1 MNAFTCTG
9 PYAILILA
17 GIKRTENRSAWPSP
31 SDPPSLELRRTSGRA
46 AISCSKSFC
55 KEEYG
60 QFIAWASVN
69 LPPEDFEKLPSWRE
83 VKDWPG
89 KIVGVCDY
97 KARTRETHAPTDLRQ
112 SRGDT
117 PYQAELFANE
127 QTTQLPNQQTISWD
141 EGYQYWWDLSNVM
154 RLPEPIP
161 CRGNVGMW
169 PLPPSIAQSVLEQVH
184 SLQTVAV
191 LSHPTEVHSLQ
202 TVKSVEAN
210 AAAVR
215 IETPDD
221 AYPLFRAAVPLAG
234 AREGFFVLPID
245 AQRCPICKPVL
256 VSLGHLP
263 GTAAIELGEIFREAF
278 KVNADAIIVA
288 HNHPSGDPT
297 PSKADLQLTTTLQS
311 AANLLGIKF
320 LDHLILGS
328 PDSEDGRGYLSVMEL
343 SDK

>member
-1 MNAFTCTG
+1 MISNAFTCTG
-9 PYAILILA
+9 SYAILILY
-17 GIKRTENRSAWPSP
+17 GIKRTENRSAWPEP
-31 SDPPSLELRRTSGRA
+31 REGRA

-69 LPPEDFEKLPSWRE
+69 LPPEDFEKLPAWRE

-89 KIVGVCDY
+89 MVVGVCDY
-97 KARTRETHAPTDLRQ
+97 KASHQPT
-112 SRGDT
+112 
-117 PYQAELFANE
+117 
-127 QTTQLPNQQTISWD
+127 NQPTNQPTISWD
-141 EGYQYWWDLSNVM
+141 EGYPYWWDLSNVV

-169 PLPPSIAQSVLEQVH
+169 SLPPSIAQSVLEQVH
-184 SLQTVAV
+184 SLQTVK
-191 LSHPTEVHSLQ
+191 P
-202 TVKSVEAN
+202 VEAN
-210 AAAVR
+210 DAAVR

-245 AQRCPICKPVL
+245 AQRRPICKPVL

-263 GTAAIELGEIFREAF
+263 GTAAIELGEVFREAF

-297 PSKADLQLTTTLQS
+297 PSKADLQLTATLQS
-311 AANLLGIKF
+311 AARLLGIKF
-320 LDHLILGS
+320 LDHLVLGS
-328 PDSEDGRGYLSVMEL
+328 PDCEDGQGFVSVTEREECRLANERM
-343 SDK
+343 

>member
-1 MNAFTCTG
+1 MIQNAFTCTG

-31 SDPPSLELRRTSGRA
+31 SEGRA

-97 KARTRETHAPTDLRQ
+97 KASRQPT
-112 SRGDT
+112 
-117 PYQAELFANE
+117 
-127 QTTQLPNQQTISWD
+127 NQPTNQPTISWD
-141 EGYQYWWDLSNVM
+141 EGYPYWWNLSNIV
-154 RLPEPIP
+154 RLCDPIP

-169 PLPPSIAQSVLEQVH
+169 QMPPDLAAKVAAAERA
-184 SLQTVAV
+184 LQT
-191 LSHPTEVHSLQ
+191 
-202 TVKSVEAN
+202 
-210 AAAVR
+210 R
-215 IETPDD
+215 IETTDD
-221 AYPLFRAAVPLAG
+221 AYPLFRAAVPIAG
-234 AREGFFVLPID
+234 EREGFFVLPID
-245 AQRCPICKPVL
+245 AERRPICKPIL

-263 GTAAIELGEIFREAF
+263 GTASIELREVFREAF

-297 PSKADLQLTTTLQS
+297 PSKADLQLTATLQS
-311 AANLLGIKF
+311 VARLLGLNF

-328 PDSEDGRGYLSVMEL
+328 PDCEEGRGYVSVIECL
-343 SDK
+343 G

>member
-1 MNAFTCTG
+1 MMLSNAFTCTG
-9 PYAILILA
+9 SYAILILY
-17 GIKRTENRSAWPSP
+17 GIKRTENRSAWPEP
-31 SDPPSLELRRTSGRA
+31 REGRA

-60 QFIAWASVN
+60 RFIAWASVN
-69 LPPEDFEKLPSWRE
+69 LPPEDFEKLPAWRE

-89 KIVGVCDY
+89 KVVGVCDY
-97 KARTRETHAPTDLRQ
+97 KARERTGRE
-112 SRGDT
+112 
-117 PYQAELFANE
+117 
-127 QTTQLPNQQTISWD
+127 SWD
-141 EGYQYWWDLSNVM
+141 EGYQYWWDLSNVV

-169 PLPPSIAQSVLEQVH
+169 SLPPSIAHSVLEQ
-184 SLQTVAV
+184 
-191 LSHPTEVHSLQ
+191 VHSLQ

-210 AAAVR
+210 DAAVR

-234 AREGFFVLPID
+234 AQEGFFVLPID
-245 AQRCPICKPVL
+245 AQRRPICKPVL

-263 GTAAIELGEIFREAF
+263 GTAAIELGEVFRTAF

-297 PSKADLQLTTTLQS
+297 PSKADMQLTSVLQS
-311 AANLLGIKF
+311 TARLLGVKF
-320 LDHLILGS
+320 LDHLVLGS
-328 PDSEDGRGYLSVMEL
+328 ADCEDGRGYVSVVEIPNN
-343 SDK
+343 

>member
-1 MNAFTCTG
+1 MIQNAFTCSG
-9 PYAILILA
+9 SYAILILA
-17 GIKRTENRSAWPSP
+17 GIKRTENRSAWPEP
-31 SDPPSLELRRTSGRA
+31 REGRA

-60 QFIAWASVN
+60 RFIAWASVN
-69 LPPEDFEKLPSWRE
+69 LPPEDFEKLPAWRE

-97 KARTRETHAPTDLRQ
+97 AARSRETRVPNDLRR

-117 PYQAELFANE
+117 PYQAELFADE
-127 QTTQLPNQQTISWD
+127 QTTQLPNHQTISWD

-169 PLPPSIAQSVLEQVH
+169 PLPPSISQSVLDQVH
-184 SLQTVAV
+184 SLQTVN
-191 LSHPTEVHSLQ
+191 L
-202 TVKSVEAN
+202 VEAN
-210 AAAVR
+210 GAAVR
-215 IETPDD
+215 IETADD
-221 AYPLFRAAVPLAG
+221 AYPFFRAAVPLAG

-245 AQRCPICKPVL
+245 AERRPICKPLL
-256 VSLGHLP
+256 VSLGHIP
-263 GTAAIELGEIFREAF
+263 GTAVIELREVFREAF

-311 AANLLGIKF
+311 AANLLGVKF

-328 PDSEDGRGYLSVMEL
+328 PDCEDGRGYVSVVDFLE
-343 SDK
+343 